1 MKLTQLGIPNEW
13 LLPSDQDIVV
23 SLERALLSTA
33 SRRSREGQIVVGM
46 INIDDFGA
54 QALRRNNEH
63 EVQKL
68 KLDIHRMVLD
78 YVESLDGYL
87 THLGGDEY
95 LFLQRGASSNGK
107 PVATKPFPWPKT

>member
-1 MKLTQLGIPNEW
+1 
-13 LLPSDQDIVV
+13 
-23 SLERALLSTA
+23 
-33 SRRSREGQIVVGM
+33 M
-46 INIDDFGA
+46 INIDDFGT

-95 LFLQRGASSNGK
+95 LFFTTRGIFERETGGYK
-107 PVATKPFPWPKT
+107 TIPWLKT